1 MKEKYTGTMTIFPLP
16 LYSYA
21 FTFLEE
27 RCLKLTHALTTT
39 VLGQFA
45 SSDVPDF
52 VWSSFPL
59 VLHLLGRS
67 EFAALSPSPTARL
80 ILKPYIVQ
88 AHFDEMEHLDD
99 SYEIRPPLFKELS
112 KLRIKPSKRYS
123 MSCHV
128 TCANLTNGGKTEL
141 LKSGSSKSTL
151 KHIWT
156 ESSKDLSISR
166 LLSQTFRGKEN
177 DTDLDL
183 RYDAPETYSE
193 QDLWDWL
200 RNSTDLQE
208 PRPRAK
214 RRPIVKT
221 GKFKKM
227 FGWGDFH
234 SNIKTVKLNLLI
246 TGKIVDHGNGTFS
259 VYFRHNSTGQGNVS
273 VSLVP
278 PTKIVEFDLAQQT
291 VIDAKD
297 SKSFNC
303 RIEYE
308 KVDKATKNTLCN
320 YDPSKT
326 CYQEQTQS
334 HVSWLCSKPFKK
346 GINIHY
352 HYQCFISF
360 VLEIEFCIREGSIEE
375 GSTSKSQLHNIVQYK
390 LAIALENHILQYH
403 QSHRLGQKK
412 ERGSKG
418 GGQEVKN
425 ADWAG
430 AKTLVYSHD
439 RSRWTPEL
447 HMSCAKLS
455 GAANV
460 GSYRL
465 LHAAREPQLTATD
478 GDALRRASCKYFGKK
493 YKSFVFL
500 CQEQRGETPNSNE
513 KDLVPTAMPEFLDCS
528 CPWHVDGREGE
539 AKEAGRIES
548 LQVLSEH

>member
-1 MKEKYTGTMTIFPLP
+1 MQAVYWYAVLLLQPT
-16 LYSYA
+16 LY
-21 FTFLEE
+21 L
-27 RCLKLTHALTTT
+27 
-39 VLGQFA
+39 
-45 SSDVPDF
+45 
-52 VWSSFPL
+52 
-59 VLHLLGRS
+59 
-67 EFAALSPSPTARL
+67 
-80 ILKPYIVQ
+80 
-88 AHFDEMEHLDD
+88 
-99 SYEIRPPLFKELS
+99 
-112 KLRIKPSKRYS
+112 
-123 MSCHV
+123 V

-156 ESSKDLSISR
+156 ESNKDLSISR

-183 RYDAPETYSE
+183 QYDAPETYSE

-334 HVSWLCSKPFKK
+334 HVSWLCSKPFKV
-346 GINIHY
+346 ICIY
-352 HYQCFISF
+352 ISF
-360 VLEIEFCIREGSIEE
+360 Y
-375 GSTSKSQLHNIVQYK
+375 STDYK
-390 LAIALENHILQYH
+390 LVQKVCPDYNYH
-403 QSHRLGQKK
+403 S
-412 ERGSKG
+412 
-418 GGQEVKN
+418 
-425 ADWAG
+425 D
-430 AKTLVYSHD
+430 
-439 RSRWTPEL
+439 TPYFP
-447 HMSCAKLS
+447 S
-455 GAANV
+455 G
-460 GSYRL
+460 
-465 LHAAREPQLTATD
+465 
-478 GDALRRASCKYFGKK
+478 
-493 YKSFVFL
+493 
-500 CQEQRGETPNSNE
+500 
-513 KDLVPTAMPEFLDCS
+513 
-528 CPWHVDGREGE
+528 
-539 AKEAGRIES
+539 
-548 LQVLSEH
+548 

>member
-1 MKEKYTGTMTIFPLP
+1 MTPVNRNSEHTDPQARTSLAHSRHGKKCGEAGVGKEESMIRCASQSAPLEGVLCVSLTP
-16 LYSYA
+16 CTTCVYMQ
-21 FTFLEE
+21 FTDF
-27 RCLKLTHALTTT
+27 HA
-39 VLGQFA
+39 VQKSDGNSQAKVKEGQ
-45 SSDVPDF
+45 
-52 VWSSFPL
+52 
-59 VLHLLGRS
+59 
-67 EFAALSPSPTARL
+67 
-80 ILKPYIVQ
+80 
-88 AHFDEMEHLDD
+88 
-99 SYEIRPPLFKELS
+99 
-112 KLRIKPSKRYS
+112 
-123 MSCHV
+123 V
-128 TCANLTNGGKTEL
+128 TCANLTNGGKSEL

-177 DTDLDL
+177 DTDVDL
-183 RYDAPETYSE
+183 RYDTPEPYSE

-200 RNSTDLQE
+200 RNSTDQQE

-334 HVSWLCSKPFKK
+334 HVSWLCSKPFKV
-346 GINIHY
+346 ICIY
-352 HYQCFISF
+352 ISF
-360 VLEIEFCIREGSIEE
+360 Y
-375 GSTSKSQLHNIVQYK
+375 STDYK
-390 LAIALENHILQYH
+390 LVQKVCPDYNYH
-403 QSHRLGQKK
+403 S
-412 ERGSKG
+412 
-418 GGQEVKN
+418 
-425 ADWAG
+425 D
-430 AKTLVYSHD
+430 
-439 RSRWTPEL
+439 TPYFP
-447 HMSCAKLS
+447 S
-455 GAANV
+455 G
-460 GSYRL
+460 
-465 LHAAREPQLTATD
+465 
-478 GDALRRASCKYFGKK
+478 
-493 YKSFVFL
+493 
-500 CQEQRGETPNSNE
+500 
-513 KDLVPTAMPEFLDCS
+513 
-528 CPWHVDGREGE
+528 
-539 AKEAGRIES
+539 
-548 LQVLSEH
+548 